1 MSKYFVF
8 LISIIWL
15 TTARAQQA
23 IPPAPASII
32 DPRTLG
38 YPLLQKEK
46 PEGLTRAQVQPTAIV
61 GEDPRGKGLLI
72 DLGDSSLFGTLY
84 SGVYFFEPER
94 NDYFIPRFRE
104 DSEIKKGKGVIEI
117 NRFVGP
123 KSVTNVNNWKDEGI
137 VAYRLNLYQVA
148 GDSARELGFH
158 DASVRFRYVDG
169 HFQRGLSLTDGPQI
183 NRVTSDHP
191 DWLVVAFE
199 TDQPARG
206 WVEIRNGAAYP
217 SAKIGRTHEVTVS
230 GLKPATRYAYR
241 VCAAAGGDTLRT
253 PWFYFTSAPAKSE
266 SKIVF
271 GYTGDG
277 RAGDGGG
284 EQNYL
289 GVNLKT
295 LQQIGAA
302 MHRKGAKFMLFNGDM
317 ISGYTTYS
325 EDFTIQFRAFKYA
338 LLGFWLQ
345 KPVYCSIGNHEA
357 LLHSFDDG
365 SRWGLGMD
373 KWPYET
379 ESVEATFGKE
389 FVFPLN
395 GPEAYPD
402 MPTYK
407 ENVYSFTYG
416 NVKVIVFNNNYWW
429 TSHNHLPKIG
439 GSPEGYILPNQME
452 WIRRQ
457 LDEAEEDPHIRH
469 VLLMGH
475 EPFFP
480 NGGHVKDALWYK
492 GDNRPRAYRAEN
504 GKVIPFE
511 KGIIEL
517 RNDFFRMIA
526 EHPKVAA
533 VLSSDEHA
541 YHRTLLNRKTP
552 IGLFPEDDLNGNGIL
567 DDGSFSA
574 MKDLPRPIWF
584 IVSGGGG
591 APYYTQQKTPWSPFV
606 KTFSS
611 DFNYILFTSDGDRL
625 SMQVFNL
632 TGQLL
637 DEDPDIRQI
646 NWNPKE

>member
-1 MSKYFVF
+1 MYKYFFLVF
-8 LISIIWL
+8 SVICW
-15 TTARAQQA
+15 TALFAQQ
-23 IPPAPASII
+23 IVPPAPGSIV

-38 YPLLQKEK
+38 YPLMEKEK

-61 GEDPRGKGLLI
+61 GEDEEGKGLLL
-72 DLGDSSLFGTLY
+72 DTGDSTLYGTLY
-84 SGVYFFEPER
+84 SGVYFFEPNR
-94 NDYFIPRFRE
+94 NEYFIPRFRE
-104 DSEIKKGKGVIEI
+104 DSRVEKGKGVIRI
-117 NRFVGP
+117 DRFIGP
-123 KSVTNVNNWKDEGI
+123 KSVTNVNNWQDEGI
-137 VAYRLNLYQVA
+137 VAYRLDLYRVKE
-148 GDSARELGFH
+148 DTVTPLGFH
-158 DASVRFRYVDG
+158 DASVRFRYENG
-169 HFQRGLSLTDGPQI
+169 HFRRGISLTDGPQI
-183 NRVTSDHP
+183 NRVSSDHP

-199 TDQPARG
+199 TDQATRG
-206 WVEIRNGAAYP
+206 WVEIESGRFFPSNAAGRNHEI
-217 SAKIGRTHEVTVS
+217 KIS

-241 VCAAAGGDTLRT
+241 VCAATKEDTLCT
-253 PWFYFTSAPAKSE
+253 PWFNFYSAPAKSQ
-266 SKIVF
+266 KQVVF

-284 EQNYL
+284 EQSYL

-302 MHRKGAKFMLFNGDM
+302 MHRQGAEFMLFNGDM

-325 EDFTIQFRAFKYA
+325 EDFSIQFRAFKYA

-379 ESVEATFGKE
+379 ESVEATFGRE
-389 FVFPLN
+389 FVYPLN
-395 GPEAYPD
+395 GPDAYPE

-416 NVKVIVFNNNYWW
+416 NVKIVVFNNNYWW
-429 TSHNHLPKIG
+429 TSHRHLPKIG
-439 GSPEGYILPNQME
+439 GSPEGYILPNQMK
-452 WIRRQ
+452 WIRQQ
-457 LDEAEEDPHIRH
+457 LDEAENDPNIQH

-492 GDNRPRAYRAEN
+492 GDNRLRAYRVVD
-504 GKVIPFE
+504 GKVVPFE

-517 RNDFFRMIA
+517 RNEFFRMIA

-541 YHRTLLNRKTP
+541 YHRTLLNRETP
-552 IGLFPEDDLNGNGIL
+552 IGLFPQDDLDGNGIL
-567 DDGSFSA
+567 DDGRFSS
-574 MKDLPRPIWF
+574 MKDLPRPVWF

-591 APYYTQQKTPWSPFV
+591 APYYTQQQTPWSPFV
-606 KTFSS
+606 KAFSS
-611 DFNYILFTSDGDRL
+611 DFNYILFRSDGDRL
-625 SMQVFNL
+625 SMQVYNL

-637 DEDPDIRQI
+637 EEDPNIRQI
-646 NWNPKE
+646 NWRPGE